1 MSQSRE
7 EPPQA
12 PVSSAGRGRFEVW
25 HKEDDEWI
33 NVAKVQAGNLLAA
46 LVFTINRKDASW
58 SDNVQVTAFLPDARS
73 TEVGD
78 VIVNPEG
85 VAYQVQTT
93 HDGLVFQ
100 VIDFP
105 QSRDQKA
112 LLAEW
117 KADYLAARER
127 DLAEVSQR
135 SPEVSW
141 AANDNEKD
149 QDRGGRE

>member
-1 MSQSRE
+1 
-7 EPPQA
+7 
-12 PVSSAGRGRFEVW
+12 VW